1 MKLSLCYTFK
11 CHFNLINL
19 CGTYPSLKYVFNY
32 DSKKAV
38 HYKRLSETHI
48 DEDEADSYDKKANL
62 VYMQNSFI
70 YYLELTISFIAL
82 FIIVLGNGNSS
93 ASSWALLPFM
103 TTIISR

>member
-1 MKLSLCYTFK
+1 MKLSLCYTFE

-19 CGTYPSLKYVFNY
+19 CGAYSSLKYVFNY
-32 DSKKAV
+32 YSKKAV

-62 VYMQNSFI
+62 AYMQNSFI

-82 FIIVLGNGNSS
+82 LSLS
-93 ASSWALLPFM
+93 
-103 TTIISR
+103 